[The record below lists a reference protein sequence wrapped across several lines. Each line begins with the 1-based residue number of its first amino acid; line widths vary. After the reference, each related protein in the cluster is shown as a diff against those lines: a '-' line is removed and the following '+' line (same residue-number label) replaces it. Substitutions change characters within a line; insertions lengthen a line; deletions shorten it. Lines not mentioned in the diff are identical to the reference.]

1 MEAVS
6 GEEANAVLIPG
17 GNGGGVDGEGES
29 KAVSVELVKSL
40 NNNGNVD
47 RKSSTRPPIDDCC
60 PICFSEFVVAC
71 KANCGHWYCGSCILQ
86 FWNYSAASRPCKCP
100 MCSSSITNLTPEAS
114 LLNLQGHEVTEVLK
128 NVQRYNRLY
137 IGGARGLV
145 QKVRES
151 PLLIKRVVMR
161 IMDPDGPDYIHEA
174 RLLAMIMTL
183 IYVLCPFDFLPIS
196 RAGLSR
202 VFDYGSIAVVL
213 VLRLVGLYL
222 RRRLNQRLNYPS
234 KLTTENCNTWLTTE
248 PAAKELPAAESTL
261 NRGRDTKYGVVI
273 LTGNYFEIDQGV
285 FTIDFTVSTQSSA
298 MDYPLPMDKISAPNK
313 NEEGKVSVVLVAT
326 GSFNPPTFM
335 HLRMFE
341 LAKDALQSEGYR
353 VIAGYMSPVTDAYK
367 KPGLISAEHRLRM
380 CELACESSDFI
391 MVDPWEANQSTY
403 QRSLTVLRRIESVFI
418 NDVHIS
424 KESLK
429 VMLVCGADLL
439 QSFTIPGLWIPDQV
453 RTICRDY
460 GIACIRREGHDV
472 QQIIASDEILNESKD
487 NIKPV
492 DEPILNTIS
501 SSRLRDCRS
510 RGLSIKYLTADSVI
524 SYIGERHLYLE
535 TR

>member
-40 NNNGNVD
+40 DNNGNVD

-114 LLNLQGHEVTEVLK
+114 LLDLQGHEVTEVLK

-145 QKVRES
+145 QKLRES

-196 RAGLSR
+196 RAGVSR

-222 RRRLNQRLNYPS
+222 RRRLNQRVRRM
-234 KLTTENCNTWLTTE
+234 
-248 PAAKELPAAESTL
+248 AIVAQRLPE
-261 NRGRDTKYGVVI
+261 
-273 LTGNYFEIDQGV
+273 
-285 FTIDFTVSTQSSA
+285 
-298 MDYPLPMDKISAPNK
+298 
-313 NEEGKVSVVLVAT
+313 
-326 GSFNPPTFM
+326 
-335 HLRMFE
+335 
-341 LAKDALQSEGYR
+341 
-353 VIAGYMSPVTDAYK
+353 
-367 KPGLISAEHRLRM
+367 
-380 CELACESSDFI
+380 
-391 MVDPWEANQSTY
+391 
-403 QRSLTVLRRIESVFI
+403 
-418 NDVHIS
+418 
-424 KESLK
+424 
-429 VMLVCGADLL
+429 
-439 QSFTIPGLWIPDQV
+439 
-453 RTICRDY
+453 
-460 GIACIRREGHDV
+460 
-472 QQIIASDEILNESKD
+472 
-487 NIKPV
+487 
-492 DEPILNTIS
+492 
-501 SSRLRDCRS
+501 
-510 RGLSIKYLTADSVI
+510 
-524 SYIGERHLYLE
+524 
-535 TR
+535 